1 MEKYEVSISKA
12 AGMDVEKIAE
22 YYAFSLQNPEGALK
36 LIDSIKKVVMSLS
49 EMPERHQAAADGSLA
64 AKGIRMFPI
73 QKYLIFYTVNKADC
87 TVNIVRVL
95 YEKRE
100 WELLLRHGE

>member
-1 MEKYEVSISKA
+1 MAEYEVSISKA

-22 YYAFSLQNPEGALK
+22 YYAFSLQNPEEALK
-36 LIDSIKKVVMSLS
+36 LIGSIKKAVMSL
-49 EMPERHQAAADGSLA
+49 EMPERHQVVADGYLA

-73 QKYLIFYTVNKADC
+73 QKYLIFYTVNKTEC

-100 WELLLRHGE
+100 WEFLLRHGE